1 MLVPVSIS
9 LNEIARVLENKIRD
23 QKLAIGSEAEATI
36 QSIAVGSTGNKLLI
50 RASIDAV
57 DSTLRSH
64 LEGEVTLEGVPVIS
78 ADGVTLELDQLDY
91 TVESKNELV
100 NLAAW
105 LLKPLVL
112 AQLRSEFVVNLDSQI
127 AAANKAADTE
137 LIEKFKSTNFQP
149 SVTFNSLRASNIL
162 IVEDKVIVGFI
173 ASGNC
178 ELNITL

>member
-1 MLVPVSIS
+1 MLVPVSVS
-9 LNEIARVLENKIRD
+9 LKEIAKVLEDKLRD
-23 QKLAIGSEAEATI
+23 QKLAIGLEAEAT
-36 QSIAVGSTGNKLLI
+36 VHRVELCSTNNKLLI
-50 RASIDAV
+50 RASVDAV

-112 AQLRSEFVVNLDSQI
+112 TQLRSVFVVNLDSQI
-127 AAANKAADTE
+127 AAANKAANTE
-137 LIEKFKSTNFQP
+137 LIEKFKSSNFQP
-149 SVTFNSLRASNIL
+149 SVTLNSLRASNIL
-162 IVEDKVIVGFI
+162 IAGDKVIVAFA
-173 ASGNC
+173 ASGKC
-178 ELNITL
+178 ELGISL